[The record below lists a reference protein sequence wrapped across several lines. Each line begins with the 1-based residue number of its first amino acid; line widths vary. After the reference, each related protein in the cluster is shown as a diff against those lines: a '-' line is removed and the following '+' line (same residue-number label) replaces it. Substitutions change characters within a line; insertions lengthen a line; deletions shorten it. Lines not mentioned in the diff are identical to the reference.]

1 MVPGMDLQSQYDQV
15 KQNSIGKSQQ
25 ETLRDLRRN
34 QTTDPSTDWSNR
46 GVSGYRGAGYQEV
59 NPSQMPTMDDE
70 TRNLL
75 SPVLGTYQEGGQ
87 NREGYY
93 GSANPYTLEGALK
106 YAHNAGFD
114 PADQTLDSQVKQAGG
129 KLPNIFGI
137 SLANNAAKVWGEDY
151 GNYQNQIKQQQQQSS
166 NPYSNFIPGQD
177 YGDWKWHAG
186 AGPQGI
192 LTEIN
197 GLGTPQS
204 NNGWGTDSGGIDP
217 SVFGNT
223 QPTEQPTWLGG
234 EGGPNSMSFAD
245 SYKQQVSPEGS
256 GRWEHADVDGKKG
269 SGEGYGVLDY
279 RPEGSQMAGY
289 DFHKP
294 LETSFMGKYFPA
306 LMNAA
311 AYAMPAVGALMTTA
325 RSGTSTGDWG
335 QAIGQGVLGYAG
347 GELAGAY
354 GKELGGALGMS
365 GELAKN
371 VGSGLISTGV
381 NAAGNAALGNGFD
394 FGKTAAGLLG
404 SIGGN
409 YLGGLANSGVGG
421 GTLGNAVGGGVKSLA
436 SGLASSA
443 FGGDG
448 FNLQDLATKTAIGAA
463 APTLGG
469 IFGNNNEQRSD
480 ITNLAGNALNLA
492 NTAYKANKR
501 K

>member
-34 QTTDPSTDWSNR
+34 QTTNPSTDWSNR

-59 NPSQMPTMDDE
+59 NPSQMPAMDDE

-87 NREGYY
+87 TREGYY

-129 KLPNIFGI
+129 KLPSLFGTT
-137 SLANNAAKVWGEDY
+137 LANNAAKVWGEDY
-151 GNYQNQIKQQQQQSS
+151 SNYQNQLKQQQQQQAYNGSIKDP
-166 NPYSNFIPGQD
+166 NILAQGYAQKGFEPGKD
-177 YGDWKWHAG
+177 NGDWIWQGNLPWTGTGLAG
-186 AGPQGI
+186 DAGYIDP
-192 LTEIN
+192 LTEKEPYEQMN
-197 GLGTPQS
+197 PV
-204 NNGWGTDSGGIDP
+204 GGGRWYNKNAP
-217 SVFGNT
+217 
-223 QPTEQPTWLGG
+223 
-234 EGGPNSMSFAD
+234 EGGSL
-245 SYKQQVSPEGS
+245 Y
-256 GRWEHADVDGKKG
+256 
-269 SGEGYGVLDY
+269 Y
-279 RPEGSQMAGY
+279 RPEGDPVYAGY
-289 DFHKP
+289 AYREPTKP
-294 LETSFMGKYFPA
+294 GFMGKYFPL

-311 AYAMPAVGALMTTA
+311 AYAMPAVGAMMTTA
-325 RSGTSTGDWG
+325 RTGTSTGDWG
-335 QAIGQGVLGYAG
+335 KAIGQGVLGYAG

-354 GKELGGALGMS
+354 GKELGSALGMS

-371 VGSGLISTGV
+371 IGSGLISTGV
-381 NAAGNAALGNGFD
+381 NTAGNAALGNGFD

-409 YLGGLANSGVGG
+409 YLGGLANAGVGG

-443 FGGDG
+443 FGGNG
-448 FNLQDLATKTAIGAA
+448 INLQDLATRTAIGAA

-469 IFGNNNEQRSD
+469 IFGNTNEQKSN
-480 ITNLAGNALNLA
+480 ITNLAGNTLSLA